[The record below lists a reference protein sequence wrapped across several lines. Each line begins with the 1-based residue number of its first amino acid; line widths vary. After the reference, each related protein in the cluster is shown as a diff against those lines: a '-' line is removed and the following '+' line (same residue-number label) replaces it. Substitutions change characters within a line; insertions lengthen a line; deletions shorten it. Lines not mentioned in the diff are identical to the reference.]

1 MMSCGCW
8 CVRRRQ
14 SSSLPSLGMSTETT
28 QITAEGLA
36 ELKAELDHLETTR
49 RKEIS
54 QRIKIARDFGDLKEN
69 SEYHDAKNEQAFLE
83 TKILKLRERL
93 NTAVV
98 VEEEEGAHAR
108 FGSTVKLRD
117 DEYGKELED
126 KLVGVTEASLAEGKL
141 SVESPVAQA
150 VVGKMAGDKVKVAT
164 PRGDRHYTLVSVEQ
178 I

>member
-1 MMSCGCW
+1 
-8 CVRRRQ
+8 
-14 SSSLPSLGMSTETT
+14 MSTEPT

-36 ELKAELDHLETTR
+36 ELKAELEHLENTR

-54 QRIKIARDFGDLKEN
+54 ERIKTARDFGDLKEN

-93 NTAVV
+93 NSAVV
-98 VEEEEGAHAR
+98 VVEDEEGAHAR

-117 DEYGKELED
+117 EESGKELEY
-126 KLVGVTEASLAEGKL
+126 KLVGATEASLADGKL

-150 VVGKMAGDKVKVAT
+150 LIGKHPGDKVAVPT
-164 PRGDRHYTLVSVEQ
+164 PRGDRHYTLISVD
-178 I
+178 